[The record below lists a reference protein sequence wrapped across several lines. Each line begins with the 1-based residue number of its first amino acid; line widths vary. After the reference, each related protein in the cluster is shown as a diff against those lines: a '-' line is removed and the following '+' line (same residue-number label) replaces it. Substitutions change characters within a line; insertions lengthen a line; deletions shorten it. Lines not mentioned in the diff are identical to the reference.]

1 MKNRLETLF
10 IILLKIL
17 ILFLIGLVVGEVIVI
32 VLDLFGYENQV
43 KRIIDYLH
51 L

>member
-10 IILLKIL
+10 VILLKIL

-32 VLDLFGYENQV
+32 VLDLLGYENQV

>member
-10 IILLKIL
+10 VILLKIL

-32 VLDLFGYENQV
+32 ILDLLGYENQV
-43 KRIIDYLH
+43 KEIIDYLH